1 MAITRWVDD
10 NEARRIRDEMLWDAL
25 PVVLAGPLVVETERA
40 IETLPCVYLDPT
52 GRPDVTDLF
61 RVVQTEGI
69 QARSDVQPR
78 YVFYAQHGYRET
90 TIAISDP
97 VALVFKF
104 VLVWPE
110 HQAVFDLILQR
121 QQLIITTRPVDA
133 PLERGD
139 LLVTTIAVGELAVAL
154 ESWQTLRAQGQ

>member
-1 MAITRWVDD
+1 MGITRWGGDH
-10 NEARRIRDEMLWDAL
+10 EARRIRDEMLHSAL
-25 PVVLAGPLVVETERA
+25 PVVCAGPLLVETERA
-40 IETLPCVYLDPT
+40 IETLPCVHLDPT

-110 HQAVFDLILQR
+110 HGAVFDLILQR
-121 QQLIITTRPVDA
+121 HQLIITTRPVDA
-133 PLERGD
+133 QLERGD
-139 LLVTTIAVGELAVAL
+139 LLVTTVAAR
-154 ESWQTLRAQGQ
+154 E